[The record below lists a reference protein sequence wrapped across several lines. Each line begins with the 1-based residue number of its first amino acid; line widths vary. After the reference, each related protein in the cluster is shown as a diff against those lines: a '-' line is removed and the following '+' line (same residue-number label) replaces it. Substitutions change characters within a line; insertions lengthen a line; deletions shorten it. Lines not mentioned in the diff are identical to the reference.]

1 MKKKKKMLV
10 AGLGLFVLL
19 LVVAC
24 KPNPS
29 ECLDKGDEKA
39 CQALCDTGKPELLN
53 TCYEMRA
60 REALSCADGKG
71 DCTKAC
77 ENWKTAQSTDNIK
90 GFYVAKLGSTDK
102 VTALSARCAAAKK

>member
-1 MKKKKKMLV
+1 MKKTSVVVVMMSLLAV
-10 AGLGLFVLL
+10 AMFA
-19 LVVAC
+19 AC

-29 ECLDKGDEKA
+29 ECLEKGDEKA

-60 REALSCADGKG
+60 RDALTCADGKG

-77 ENWKTAQSTDNIK
+77 ENWKSAQSSDNIK
-90 GFYVAKLGSTDK
+90 SFYVAKLGSTDK
-102 VTALSARCAAAKK
+102 VTALSARCAGAKK